1 MLRDVAVTM
10 LGLLQ
15 EAEEVGRGLIG
26 KDGHG
31 SRGWLLGSMSRSP
44 VEPPNRSPS
53 PETAEGYI
61 EHLQLELHDA
71 SNDFDRS
78 GRFRTPSL
86 AQCFFW
92 LAV

>member
-44 VEPPNRSPS
+44 VEPPNLLGHPA
-53 PETAEGYI
+53 PKPPKEEGLLSIY
-61 EHLQLELHDA
+61 
-71 SNDFDRS
+71 N
-78 GRFRTPSL
+78 
-86 AQCFFW
+86 
-92 LAV
+92 